1 MDGASKFVRGDA
13 IAAVIIVFVNI
24 IGGFVIGIA
33 QQGMSI
39 VEALQ
44 RFTLLTIGE
53 GIVTQIPALL
63 ISTATGIIVTRAAS
77 EGSFGH
83 DLSRQLVQEP
93 RALLIAGG
101 LLVVFGFFGLAAA
114 VHVPDGRGSCLRSS
128 CAGAT
133 RRRSPR
139 KRGARGIAGAPG
151 AAGDRRPGRSP
162 RSSRPSRSCRC
173 SRTIRWSWRSASA

>member
-1 MDGASKFVRGDA
+1 
-13 IAAVIIVFVNI
+13 
-24 IGGFVIGIA
+24 
-33 QQGMSI
+33 MSI

-83 DLSRQLVQEP
+83 DLSRQLIQEP

-101 LLVVFGFFGLAAA
+101 LLVMFGFFGLAAA
-114 VHVPDGRGSCLRSS
+114 VHVRWRPRIVLALWLRGRNAAKVAAK
-128 CAGAT
+128 AGAKGD
-133 RRRSPR
+133 RRS
-139 KRGARGIAGAPG
+139 AG
-151 AAGDRRPGRSP
+151 AAGVIGSADAARR
-162 RSSRPSRSCRC
+162 
-173 SRTIRWSWRSASA
+173 